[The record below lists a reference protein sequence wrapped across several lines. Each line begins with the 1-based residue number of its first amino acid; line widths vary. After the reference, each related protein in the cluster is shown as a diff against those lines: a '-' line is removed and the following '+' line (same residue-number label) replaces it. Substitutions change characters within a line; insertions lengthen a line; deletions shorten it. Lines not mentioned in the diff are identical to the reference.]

1 MAANPTYA
9 KNRQSKKT
17 TRVVVEIETD
27 LLKAVDDWGIKTGK
41 TSRRETVETLL
52 RDRLAKIQGGAAD
65 AAR

>member
-1 MAANPTYA
+1 MATNPAYA
-9 KNRQSKKT
+9 KNRQPKKT

-52 RDRLAKIQGGAAD
+52 RDRLAKIQEGAAD